1 MSVGLRIRNLRKSRG
16 ISADRLAEMIGVSRS
31 TMYRY
36 ENGDIEKVPGDVLA
50 PISAALGTT
59 PAYLMGWESDPEE
72 QNEPAVLDGKPL
84 DEQDLKLLRLL
95 RTMTPEEKSWL
106 LDRIDAILTLR

>member
-1 MSVGLRIRNLRKSRG
+1 MSVGHRIRNLRMARG
-16 ISADRLAEMIGVSRS
+16 ISAEKLASVIGVSRS

-36 ENGDIEKVPGDVLA
+36 ENGDIEKLPGDVLG

-72 QNEPAVLDGKPL
+72 QSEPAVLDGKPL

-95 RTMTPEEKSWL
+95 RTMTPEEKDWL
-106 LDRIDAILTLR
+106 LDRIDAFLALR